1 MRHTK
6 PFFLSFLSH
15 ASLTTLLSPSGLL
28 IRRRSPPAQPCL
40 PADPH
45 PQRRPRAPG
54 ESRSGRTRGQTHAR
68 DVGPGKSQQVHLR
81 TTRLYGETI

>member
-6 PFFLSFLSH
+6 PFFSLF
-15 ASLTTLLSPSGLL
+15 SLTRLPHAAVTTLWTLL
-28 IRRRSPPAQPCL
+28 IHRSPPAQPCL

-68 DVGPGKSQQVHLR
+68 DLGPGKSQQVHLR